1 MTARLDPLEQTTMKF
16 GVGLPHLGHLAD
28 PDAIRTVATTVEQA
42 GLSSV
47 WAMDRLLAPLTPRTK
62 AYPGS
67 ADGRLPAAQD
77 VVLDPLVALTVA
89 ATVTDRI
96 GVGTDVLVAP
106 WYSPVL
112 LARSLAA
119 LDQVSRGRLVAG
131 LGLGWSI
138 DEFEAVGTP
147 MVRRGQRLDEM
158 LDVMTTVWSSP
169 IVDIETSS
177 ERIAP
182 SVMGLKPTR
191 PAGPPILLAATT
203 AAGLDRIA
211 QRGDGW
217 LPFGVPVDEIASGWA
232 HIGDQAARHGR
243 DPQRLQLVVRADPH
257 PSDVRLGRDRPAFT
271 GTCQQI
277 RDDLDQ
283 LRSIGA
289 NEVILDLHDTARTVA
304 ELLDIAHA
312 LTEPPVD
319 RAA

>member
-1 MTARLDPLEQTTMKF
+1 MKF
-16 GVGLPHLGHLAD
+16 GLGLPHLGHLAD

-47 WAMDRLLAPLTPRTK
+47 WAMDRLLAPLTPRTS

-89 ATVTDRI
+89 AAVTDRI

-147 MVRRGQRLDEM
+147 MARRGPRLDEM
-158 LDVMTTVWSSP
+158 LDVMTAVWSSP
-169 IVDIETSS
+169 IVNIETSS

-182 SVMGLKPTR
+182 SVIGLKPTR
-191 PAGPPILLAATT
+191 PAGPPVLLAATT
-203 AAGLDRIA
+203 PAGLDRIA
-211 QRGDGW
+211 ARADGW
-217 LPFGVPVDEIASGWA
+217 LPFGVPLDEIASSWA
-232 HIGDQAARHGR
+232 HIGEQAARHGR
-243 DPQRLQLVVRADPH
+243 DPHRLRLVVRADPRR
-257 PSDVRLGRDRPAFT
+257 SDVRLGPDRPAFT

-277 RDDLDQ
+277 LDDLDR

-289 NEVILDLHDTARTVA
+289 SEVILDLHDTARTVA
-304 ELLDIAHA
+304 ELLDIGLA
-312 LTEPPVD
+312 LAEPPVD

>member
-1 MTARLDPLEQTTMKF
+1 VMF

-28 PDAIRTVATTVEQA
+28 SDAVRTVATTVEQA

-89 ATVTDRI
+89 AAVTDRI

-147 MVRRGQRLDEM
+147 MARRGPRLDEM
-158 LDVMTTVWSSP
+158 LDVMRAVWSSP
-169 IVDIETSS
+169 IVNVETSS

-182 SVMGLKPTR
+182 SAMGLKPTR
-191 PAGPPILLAATT
+191 SGGPPILLAATT
-203 AAGLDRIA
+203 PAGLDRIA
-211 QRGDGW
+211 ARADGW
-217 LPFGVPVDEIASGWA
+217 LPFGLPLDEIASGWA
-232 HIGDQAARHGR
+232 RIGEQAARHGR
-243 DPQRLQLVVRADPH
+243 DPHRLQLVVRADPH
-257 PSDVRLGRDRPAFT
+257 YSDVRLGRDRPAFT
-271 GTCQQI
+271 GTCPQI
-277 RDDLDQ
+277 RDDLDR

-289 NEVILDLHDTARTVA
+289 NEVILHLHDTARTVA
-304 ELLDIAHA
+304 ELLDLA
-312 LTEPPVD
+312 LALAEPDVAL
-319 RAA
+319 AA

>member
-1 MTARLDPLEQTTMKF
+1 MKF
-16 GVGLPHLGHLAD
+16 GLGLPHLGHLAD

-67 ADGRLPAAQD
+67 ADGLLPAAQD

-147 MVRRGQRLDEM
+147 MARRGQRLDEM
-158 LDVMTTVWSSP
+158 LDVMTAVWSSP
-169 IVDIETSS
+169 IVNIETSS

-203 AAGLDRIA
+203 PAGLDRIA
-211 QRGDGW
+211 HRSDGW
-217 LPFGVPVDEIASGWA
+217 LPFGLPLDEIASGWA
-232 HIGDQAARHGR
+232 HIREQAARHGR
-243 DPQRLQLVVRADPH
+243 DPHRLQLVVRADPH
-257 PSDVRLGRDRPAFT
+257 FSDVRLGRDRPAFT
-271 GTCQQI
+271 GTCRQI
-277 RDDLDQ
+277 LDDLDQ

-304 ELLDIAHA
+304 ELLDIALA
-312 LTEPPVD
+312 LAEPPVAL
-319 RAA
+319 AA